1 MGDTPLKITN
11 RARAC
16 AYGLGVGTTGLIFA
30 AIAIAWLAY
39 LVPHFVRRRDD
50 EPVADV
56 DPTDRFSDSMRIIR
70 NGTAPLLD
78 QDLAQI
84 PKYEV
89 STPQTRRAAIKDL
102 RRQER
107 LAAGRRRR
115 VLLVL
120 LAGLSV
126 VVGTCAS
133 GLTPWW
139 SLAIPG
145 GLLLIFVIVA
155 RVSVGV
161 IRRSLDA
168 RYRQI
173 RQGSNESTIFLS
185 REDLLGADGQKGP
198 ASSGKSKTEQAK
210 EAGALWDPV
219 PITVPTYVSKPL
231 APRTVRTIDLSG
243 PGVTVSARPEV
254 PVTADAPEAVAEAR
268 PEAEDDDTR
277 EVASA

>member
-1 MGDTPLKITN
+1 M
-11 RARAC
+11 
-16 AYGLGVGTTGLIFA
+16 GTTGLIFA

-39 LVPHFVRRRDD
+39 LVPHFVRRRED
-50 EPVADV
+50 EPVGDV
-56 DPTDRFSDSMRIIR
+56 DPSDPFSDSMRIIR

-84 PKYEV
+84 PRYEV
-89 STPQTRRAAIKDL
+89 STPHTRRAAIKNL
-102 RRQER
+102 CRQER
-107 LAAGRRRR
+107 VAAARRRR

-126 VVGTCAS
+126 VVATCAA

-145 GLLLIFVIVA
+145 GLLLSFVIVA
-155 RVSVGV
+155 RISVTV

-173 RQGSNESTIFLS
+173 RHGSNELTIFLS
-185 REDLLGADGQKGP
+185 RDDLPGGKGGKDSLVAP
-198 ASSGKSKTEQAK
+198 KAKAKSKPVDD
-210 EAGALWDPV
+210 AGALWDPV

-243 PGVTVSARPEV
+243 PGVTTSVRPQV
-254 PVTADAPEAVAEAR
+254 PVTADAPEKVADSL
-268 PEAEDDDTR
+268 PETDGEDTR
-277 EVASA
+277 EVATA

>member
-1 MGDTPLKITN
+1 
-11 RARAC
+11 
-16 AYGLGVGTTGLIFA
+16 VGTTGLIFA

-50 EPVADV
+50 EPAIDV
-56 DPTDRFSDSMRIIR
+56 DPSDRFSDSMRIIR

-107 LAAGRRRR
+107 VAAARRRR

-126 VVGTCAS
+126 VVGTCAA

-139 SLAIPG
+139 SLAIPA
-145 GLLLIFVIVA
+145 GLLLTFVVVA
-155 RVSVGV
+155 RISVTV

-173 RQGSNESTIFLS
+173 RHGSNESTIFLS
-185 REDLLGADGQKGP
+185 REDLVGAKDGKDSVAP
-198 ASSGKSKTEQAK
+198 PKAKSKSK
-210 EAGALWDPV
+210 PVDDAGALWDPV

-243 PGVTVSARPEV
+243 PGVTASARPQV
-254 PVTADAPEAVAEAR
+254 PVTADAPETAEESL
-268 PEAEDDDTR
+268 PETDGEDTR
-277 EVASA
+277 EAATA